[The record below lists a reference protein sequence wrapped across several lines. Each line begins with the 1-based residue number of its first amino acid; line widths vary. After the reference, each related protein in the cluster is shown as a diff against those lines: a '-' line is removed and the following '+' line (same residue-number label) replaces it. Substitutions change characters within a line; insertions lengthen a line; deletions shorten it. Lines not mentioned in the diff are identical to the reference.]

1 MQQNQNKHKLNIMLT
16 VAVHV
21 MSLLQALQMLDHG
34 SPQNHKRTETVISP
48 AKKKTNTSAETK
60 K

>member
-1 MQQNQNKHKLNIMLT
+1 MMLT

-34 SPQNHKRTETVISP
+34 SPQNHKRTVTVISP
-48 AKKKTNTSAETK
+48 TTEKKHISRNQKVKNGSRNK
-60 K
+60 D